1 MPQAKIFMFFM
12 DKEQSRQMVAGNAA
26 SACKKCLQL
35 AYRAVGRQKK
45 ARCDGKTRE
54 RERERE
60 RERDRQRQR
69 ERDRERENSPIK
81 YLAIMVRAFTV
92 VSLVISFFNRSRNK
106 GKHSDISATKE
117 SPRLVII

>member
-1 MPQAKIFMFFM
+1 
-12 DKEQSRQMVAGNAA
+12 MVAGNAA
-26 SACKKCLQL
+26 SARKKCLQL

-45 ARCDGKTRE
+45 ARRDGKTSE
-54 RERERE
+54 
-60 RERDRQRQR
+60 RQRQ
-69 ERDRERENSPIK
+69 RENSPIK

-92 VSLVISFFNRSRNK
+92 VSRVISFFNRSRNK

>member
-1 MPQAKIFMFFM
+1 MA
-12 DKEQSRQMVAGNAA
+12 AGNAA

-45 ARCDGKTRE
+45 ARRDGKTRE
-54 RERERE
+54 RER
-60 RERDRQRQR
+60 Q
-69 ERDRERENSPIK
+69 RERENSPIK

-92 VSLVISFFNRSRNK
+92 VSRVISFFNRSRNK